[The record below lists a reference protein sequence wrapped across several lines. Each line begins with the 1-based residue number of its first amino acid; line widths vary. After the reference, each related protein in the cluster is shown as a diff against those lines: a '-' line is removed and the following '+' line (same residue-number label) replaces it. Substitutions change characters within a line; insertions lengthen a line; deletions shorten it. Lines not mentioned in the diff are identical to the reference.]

1 MSDLFCD
8 ETDLFVAGMAAGNHR
23 VAIFSFY
30 RYNPQ
35 LSFSQADWYDIDTDD
50 TVKQEDI
57 RKFMF
62 QRSCK
67 LLVHEINHLLI
78 VT

>member
-1 MSDLFCD
+1 
-8 ETDLFVAGMAAGNHR
+8 MAAGNHR

-57 RKFMF
+57 RKLMF
-62 QRSCK
+62 QRSYCN
-67 LLVHEINHLLI
+67 LTIVNVALI
-78 VT
+78 AIHM